1 MGDLLATGR
10 GTEYI
15 AQRVTRSGWVG
26 KRKGRDAQSLFRVS
40 AWPSATNSE
49 QTNKLSASRT
59 PRSLTSFEPPTS
71 REWVVY
77 RICDPSSTRP
87 FWSASKWC
95 IEALGTSSKY
105 LSSSFDVSHIY
116 SLSRSFPARR
126 YRPASPLHPPSGRY
140 LSSST
145 TPALSALGERQ
156 IVALVLILVVQHG
169 DQPTRSSESA
179 TPGVPSRTSSIPIT
193 PSAFKA
199 RYSSQILWSPVVTA
213 RLRPCQIHGPRRG
226 VWRRRLRL

>member
-26 KRKGRDAQSLFRVS
+26 KRKGRDAQGLFRVS
-40 AWPSATNSE
+40 GWTAATNKG
-49 QTNKLSASRT
+49 QTNKLRCFEN

-71 REWVVY
+71 RKWVVY
-77 RICDPSSTRP
+77 RTCDPSSTRP
-87 FWSASKWC
+87 FRPASKC
-95 IEALGTSSKY
+95 CFEALGTSSEY

-145 TPALSALGERQ
+145 TPALSALGR
-156 IVALVLILVVQHG
+156 
-169 DQPTRSSESA
+169 DR
-179 TPGVPSRTSSIPIT
+179 
-193 PSAFKA
+193 
-199 RYSSQILWSPVVTA
+199 
-213 RLRPCQIHGPRRG
+213 
-226 VWRRRLRL
+226 